1 MLTVPAITAVLVLVA
16 LSALAND
23 AAPPSGSRHSG
34 CFVTIAGR
42 RHESPVAVRNGLRRV
57 NVRLLSCC

>member
-1 MLTVPAITAVLVLVA
+1 LLVLVA

-23 AAPPSGSRHSG
+23 AASPSGSLMSG

-42 RHESPVAVRNGLRRV
+42 RHECPVW
-57 NVRLLSCC
+57 LSATVYDV

>member
-23 AAPPSGSRHSG
+23 AAPPSGSRHRKAFCVSMQDEG
-34 CFVTIAGR
+34 T
-42 RHESPVAVRNGLRRV
+42 S
-57 NVRLLSCC
+57 S

>member
-23 AAPPSGSRHSG
+23 AASPSGSPQIR
-34 CFVTIAGR
+34 AY
-42 RHESPVAVRNGLRRV
+42 RV
-57 NVRLLSCC
+57 HRARA

>member
-42 RHESPVAVRNGLRRV
+42 RHECPVW
-57 NVRLLSCC
+57 LSATVYDV